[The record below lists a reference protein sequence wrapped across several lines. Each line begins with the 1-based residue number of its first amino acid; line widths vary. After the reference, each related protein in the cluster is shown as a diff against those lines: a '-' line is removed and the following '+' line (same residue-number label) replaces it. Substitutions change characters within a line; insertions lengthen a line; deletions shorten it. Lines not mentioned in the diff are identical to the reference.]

1 MHPLHGDGEAFRML
15 GLPTDVKLT
24 MRPAVESIMSRVRPK
39 ITALLRTG
47 AYYNTE
53 TMIMQFKT
61 HIWGLIET
69 HSAGL
74 FHACTSLLNQF
85 DQCQDNFLNKLHC
98 NAAAAF
104 LNNNFAP
111 LTLRRNIAVLGL
123 IHKRVLGLA
132 HPAFS
137 NVMPWDVGISPE
149 EYHDKQLYD
158 HSVEMKFQRGLYNRS
173 IFGMI
178 AEYNR
183 LPQYVYF
190 PKCHCIPTR
199 VNQDRQDSLQEWC
212 DKLAVHVRLALQ
224 RRC

>member
-1 MHPLHGDGEAFRML
+1 M
-15 GLPTDVKLT
+15 
-24 MRPAVESIMSRVRPK
+24 
-39 ITALLRTG
+39 
-47 AYYNTE
+47 
-53 TMIMQFKT
+53 
-61 HIWGLIET
+61 IET

-85 DQCQDNFLNKLHC
+85 DQCQDNFLNKFHC

-104 LNNNFAP
+104 LNNNFVP

-137 NVMPWDVGISPE
+137 NVMPWDTGTSPE

-158 HSVEMKFQRGLYNRS
+158 HSAEVKSQRGLYNRS

-183 LPQYVYF
+183 LPQYV
-190 PKCHCIPTR
+190 
-199 VNQDRQDSLQEWC
+199 VNSQSVTAFQHELT
-212 DKLAVHVRLALQ
+212 KIAKA
-224 RRC
+224 RCKNGMTNWRFTFDLRYRGDADQTDADTDILND